1 MPSVNQTTLV
11 GYSAEQMYQLVNQY
25 EKYPEFLPGCV
36 ASKTLTTGENELT
49 AELVISKAGIR
60 QQFTTRNRMQPNK
73 QIEMQ
78 LVEGPFRFLQGY
90 WQFDAIDEHCCQIR
104 LKLDFE
110 FSSALISAVFG
121 KIFEQLTVKMIDAFK
136 QRAKEVYDVG

>member
-11 GYSAEQMYQLVNQY
+11 GYSAEQMYQLVNHY

-36 ASKTLTTGENELT
+36 AGKTLTTADNELT

-60 QQFTTRNRMQPNK
+60 QQFTTRNTMQPNK
-73 QIEMQ
+73 RIQMQ

-90 WQFDAIDEHCCQIR
+90 WQFDEIDEHCCRIR